1 MATQTRFNGYYSR
14 LFVDIGLINPP
25 HFKPNY
31 NIQSL
36 SLLLYHGMSFTMII
50 RISVLLGIIFATSLI
65 AAESPA
71 NGIAA
76 SVIRERAREAE
87 QRGQSLIAQQLR
99 TLADGLSSGTVS
111 LQDATLIVHMALA
124 GSASSPLPTRPTQP
138 AVSAQQVTAILDGE
152 TLPPTKP
159 LPAITANIPEK
170 EKVSEQLVIP
180 VVTTVLTASRVG
192 EAKTILVM
200 IGAGEDQQVKIG
212 QRFIIKRG
220 EEKIGVVSAT
230 QVKSAMSICIA
241 IAGTVADDGEIRA
254 GDAVLSE

>member
-1 MATQTRFNGYYSR
+1 M
-14 LFVDIGLINPP
+14 
-25 HFKPNY
+25 
-31 NIQSL
+31 
-36 SLLLYHGMSFTMII
+36 
-50 RISVLLGIIFATSLI
+50 

-71 NGIAA
+71 NGIAT
-76 SVIRERAREAE
+76 SIIRERAREAE

-99 TLADGLSSGTVS
+99 TLAEGLSSGTVS

-124 GSASSPLPTRPTQP
+124 GAASSPLPTRPTQP

-152 TLPPTKP
+152 TISPTKP
-159 LPAITANIPEK
+159 LPATTTTTPETAK
-170 EKVSEQLVIP
+170 TSESLTIP

-192 EAKTILVM
+192 EAKTLLVM
-200 IGAGEDQQVKIG
+200 IGAGDDQQVKIG
-212 QRFIIKRG
+212 QRFIVKRG

-241 IAGTVADDGEIRA
+241 IAGTVADDAEIRA

>member
-1 MATQTRFNGYYSR
+1 
-14 LFVDIGLINPP
+14 
-25 HFKPNY
+25 
-31 NIQSL
+31 
-36 SLLLYHGMSFTMII
+36 MII
-50 RISVLLGIIFATSLI
+50 RISVLLGIILATSLI
-65 AAESPA
+65 AVESPA
-71 NGIAA
+71 HVAVQSTAQGIGAN
-76 SVIRERAREAE
+76 VIRERAREAE
-87 QRGQSLIAQQLR
+87 QRGQPLIAQQLR
-99 TLADGLSSGTVS
+99 TLADGLSSGSVS

-124 GSASSPLPTRPTQP
+124 GSASTPLPARSVQP

-152 TLPPTKP
+152 TISSTKP
-159 LPAITANIPEK
+159 LPATTSPDLEKTPE
-170 EKVSEQLVIP
+170 SLAIP

-230 QVKSAMSICIA
+230 QVKTAMSICIA
-241 IAGTVADDGEIRA
+241 IAGTVADDAEVRA